1 MKKSRLLSPASLAL
15 LLAIAHATC
24 GAKTGAAAEA
34 ADTLEAQTPAPTAPV
49 FDPNAPV
56 PPVTTRDTTRAAAP
70 PSAPAA
76 MTPGSVWLGVNGGVS
91 LPFGDFSDQA
101 STGFNL
107 GLTGDYVIYENLAVG
122 GEIGWHSFGGNDE
135 LEKELSVEH
144 GASANLTIRVVPVI
158 AHARYF
164 LPAGQ
169 KVTPFVKGGLGLYN
183 VQNKVEYLAV
193 SQEHSSTRIGFQFGA
208 GADFKSAAS
217 LQYGIDA
224 QYLYI
229 ATENKAT
236 SMVVARGQLLFGLP
250 RK

>member
-56 PPVTTRDTTRAAAP
+56 P

-135 LEKELSVEH
+135 LEKQLSVQH